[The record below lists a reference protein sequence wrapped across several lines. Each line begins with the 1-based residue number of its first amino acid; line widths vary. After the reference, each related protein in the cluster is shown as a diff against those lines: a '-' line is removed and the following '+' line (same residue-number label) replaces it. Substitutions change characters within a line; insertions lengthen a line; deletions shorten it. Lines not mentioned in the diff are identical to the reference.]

1 MNKNEFLKEL
11 ENRLNGSLPETDV
24 KERVEFYNEAIDDRI
39 EDGKSEEEA
48 VAEIG
53 TVDEVVAQ
61 IASETSMF
69 KIVKQKVT
77 PKRRIRPWEIVL
89 AIVLAPIWIALAIVA
104 LILVLV
110 AYILLWVLVIVS
122 YAVEIALG
130 VAAVGSLVL
139 FFVQLPVGGFNLGY
153 LGISLLAAGL
163 AMLMI
168 AACIGATKLTVKAS
182 KKIHSSIK
190 RRLINRGK

>member
-11 ENRLNGSLPETDV
+11 EDRLNGSLPEADV
-24 KERVEFYNEAIDDRI
+24 KERVEFYTEAIDDRI

-69 KIVKQKVT
+69 KIVKQKVK

-89 AIVLAPIWIALAIVA
+89 AVVLAPIWIALAIVTLT
-104 LILVLV
+104 LILV

-139 FFVQLPVGGFNLGY
+139 FFIQLPVGGFNLGY

-163 AMLMI
+163 AMLMV
-168 AACIGATKLTVKAS
+168 AACIGATKLTIKAS

>member
-1 MNKNEFLKEL
+1 MNKNDFLKEL
-11 ENRLNGSLPETDV
+11 EDRLNGSLPETDV
-24 KERVEFYNEAIDDRI
+24 KERVEFYTEAIDDRI

-69 KIVKQKVT
+69 KIVKQKVK
-77 PKRRIRPWEIVL
+77 PKRRIRPWEIIL
-89 AIVLAPIWIALAIVA
+89 AVVLAPIWIALAIVA
-104 LILVLV
+104 LTLILV

-139 FFVQLPVGGFNLGY
+139 LFIQLPIGGFNLGY

-163 AMLMI
+163 AMLMV